1 MDSLNTPVKSNIR
14 ISNNKPR
21 LHAICC
27 APIAELKKITISG
40 SLLDQD
46 DLNIGQVFIKPADT
60 RQTLQLISN

>member
-14 ISNNKPR
+14 ISNDKPR
-21 LHAICC
+21 LRAICC
-27 APIAELKKITISG
+27 APTAELEEITVSG

-46 DLNIGQVFIKPADT
+46 DLNIGRISIKPADT